1 MSYHFF
7 IMTTTTMMLI
17 KVHASI
23 SHFTAFPFVNNFC
36 CLFFYFSRTLFHWLK
51 IAASQSQVMT
61 QKRLFWLKWNVWLRT
76 WSKSCLWTATWYKK
90 SHRYVTIL
98 KKNSIFKSYTILL
111 YQSFFVSDF
120 KIQHL
125 RLGRKTPGEEMQSVS
140 TFLLSK

>member
-1 MSYHFF
+1 MSYRFF

-51 IAASQSQVMT
+51 IAALLSQVMT
-61 QKRLFWLKWNVWLRT
+61 QKRLFWLKWNVWLRI
-76 WSKSCLWTATWYKK
+76 WSKNCLWTATWYKK

-98 KKNSIFKSYTILL
+98 GKKISIVRQFYIIIFFFFQTLKSST
-111 YQSFFVSDF
+111 SD
-120 KIQHL
+120 L
-125 RLGRKTPGEEMQSVS
+125 EERLQEKRCSRWVL
-140 TFLLSK
+140 FLLSK